1 MPRTAASASNSR
13 TQPRA
18 ARRMCSFKLR
28 REDWKGRGRS
38 RGRSRCTGYGDE
50 AGAEGKADRQNQ
62 AEGTGGEGRTEIS
75 AAIVA
80 SRVSFACRCCNTVNR
95 KKLGGLHTGKVFVSS
110 SRDISLFSLMF
121 SSTS

>member
-28 REDWKGRGRS
+28 RGDWKGRGRS
-38 RGRSRCTGYGDE
+38 RGTGYGDE